1 MMEVFRNMWRRKL
14 RTSLTIFGIIIGV
27 FALTV
32 MGAMAEK
39 MNLLMEGGIKY
50 VTGQISAGSKSSSF
64 GGGMLSSQKIEEM
77 RKVKG
82 VDKVQPGITM
92 PLGEMGM
99 IQLGMPS
106 MIIGSDL
113 SVDFKNRNYPE
124 LKLEEGSMITKKDRG
139 KVTLGIDVANNKRV
153 KVGEKMKIKGRDF
166 VVKGIAEK
174 TLTGPDK
181 MVFMHIED
189 AQELFIKEDPFLRD
203 LKKAN
208 PSAKELQNIY
218 TDANVSW
225 KDGVNADKLAKKI
238 GKEVKDVRTLSP
250 AKASRDFGQASVIF
264 NLIILGSALIAV
276 IVGGFSVINTMI
288 MSISER
294 TREIGIK
301 KAVGAK
307 TRHII
312 VEYLTEAALIGLIG
326 GFVGLGLGILM
337 VNGFNNQ
344 ATAGNEIFL
353 VTSRVASSAPIFAT
367 GLGVFAGLYPAIH
380 AARLNPVEAL
390 RAD

>member
-1 MMEVFRNMWRRKL
+1 
-14 RTSLTIFGIIIGV
+14 
-27 FALTV
+27 
-32 MGAMAEK
+32 
-39 MNLLMEGGIKY
+39 
-50 VTGQISAGSKSSSF
+50 
-64 GGGMLSSQKIEEM
+64 
-77 RKVKG
+77 
-82 VDKVQPGITM
+82 
-92 PLGEMGM
+92 
-99 IQLGMPS
+99 
-106 MIIGSDL
+106 
-113 SVDFKNRNYPE
+113 
-124 LKLEEGSMITKKDRG
+124 
-139 KVTLGIDVANNKRV
+139 DVANNKRV

-353 VTSRVASSAPIFAT
+353 VTSRLASSALIFAT